1 YDIGFKGTIRPD
13 HVPTMAGEDNN
24 RPGYMNLGPL
34 FAIGYM
40 RGLLETIKKKAN
52 KVSNTLSVTTI
63 TICRTTAGIF

>member
-1 YDIGFKGTIRPD
+1 
-13 HVPTMAGEDNN
+13 
-24 RPGYMNLGPL
+24 MNLGPL